1 MNWNEI
7 KTQADADA
15 LMELFGSFHDGCV
28 REAHLWTGHY
38 VAPDLSM
45 ACPCNLDNSI
55 RFHVQRQFRNPS
67 AIELL
72 FEQVTRFNLVPTP
85 DNYDTIIFEAAFLV
99 RDGTIFWCTDS
110 RWTPDCRERDECTW
124 ISAKQLRWREVDW
137 LGEELYYGPKEEDSE
152 MNDCGRNGVTS

>member
-7 KTQADADA
+7 KTQTDADD
-15 LMELFGSFHDGCV
+15 LMELFGGFHDGCL

-45 ACPCNLDNSI
+45 SCPDNLDDRI
-55 RFHVQRQFRNPS
+55 RFLIQRQYRNPA

-85 DNYDTIIFEAAFLV
+85 ENYDTIIFGATLLV
-99 RDGTIFWCTDS
+99 RDDAIFWSPDS
-110 RWTPDCRERDECTW
+110 RWTPDCSERDSYTW
-124 ISAKQLRWREVDW
+124 MSAKKLSWREVDW
-137 LGEELYYGPKEEDSE
+137 LGEELHYGPKEED
-152 MNDCGRNGVTS
+152 